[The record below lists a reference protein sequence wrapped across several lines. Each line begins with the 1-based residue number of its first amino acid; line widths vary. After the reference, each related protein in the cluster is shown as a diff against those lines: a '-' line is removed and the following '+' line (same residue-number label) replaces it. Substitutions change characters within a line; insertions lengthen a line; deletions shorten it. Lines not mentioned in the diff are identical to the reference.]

1 MKYSS
6 EKEKKLEIALDKLK
20 KIDFKNN
27 KISKNV
33 TELTEQKN
41 QLEIEKNGW
50 KKKFKDLS
58 IDHVNLQE
66 KLKEI
71 RAKSNDEKLKQIK
84 FNEKID
90 ELNQETDTLL
100 NEIEKWQM

>member
-1 MKYSS
+1 MKYNS

-20 KIDFKNN
+20 KIDFENN

-50 KKKFKDLS
+50 KKK
-58 IDHVNLQE
+58 I
-66 KLKEI
+66 
-71 RAKSNDEKLKQIK
+71 
-84 FNEKID
+84 
-90 ELNQETDTLL
+90 
-100 NEIEKWQM
+100 